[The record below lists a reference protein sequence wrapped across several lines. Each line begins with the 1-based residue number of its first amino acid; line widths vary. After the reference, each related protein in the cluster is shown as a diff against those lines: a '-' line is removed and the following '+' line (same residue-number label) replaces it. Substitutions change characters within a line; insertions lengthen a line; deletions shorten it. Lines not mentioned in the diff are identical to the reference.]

1 MDNPIPDKLHTSDN
15 TAVSRDE
22 QAAFLKQLTGWT
34 VVNDKNINQLQRM
47 FGFKNFVDAMA
58 FTNRIAELAEQAD
71 HHPAIITEWGKV
83 TVTWWT
89 HRIKGLH
96 LNDFVMANKTDQS
109 YTKMQSTG

>member
-22 QAAFLKQLTGWT
+22 QTVFLKQLTGWT

-47 FGFKNFVDAMA
+47 FGFKNFVDAIA

-96 LNDFVMANKTDQS
+96 LNDFVMAKKTDQA
-109 YTKMQSTG
+109 YAKM

>member
-15 TAVSRDE
+15 TAVSRDK
-22 QAAFLKQLTGWT
+22 QTAFLKQLTGWT
-34 VVNDKNINQLQRM
+34 VVNDKNINQLQRI

-96 LNDFVMANKTDQS
+96 LNDFVMAKKTDQA
-109 YTKMQSTG
+109 YAKL